1 MVVRGMPDFHRVI
14 ATVDRFQQRNR
25 PVGFAYGV
33 VKKFSDDRGGNL
45 AALITYYG
53 FVSLFPLLLVAV
65 TVLGYVLHGNPDLQH
80 RILDSALANFP
91 VVGDQIQRNLTTV
104 QGHGVALVVGVL
116 FALYGGLGIAD
127 VAQQAM
133 NRVWGVPMYRRPG
146 FVPRIARS
154 LGLIGTLGLGILVT
168 TVLSG
173 VGNRLAGTV
182 VIGLAVSIAAVVAN
196 TALFVVAFQVLIAV
210 KVPWRELLPGAVV
223 AGVAWEVLQRVG
235 TFYLSRVLQGMSEVY
250 GLFAIVLGL
259 LVWISL
265 EARVILYAAEINAV
279 RKQQLWPRSLAPPRT
294 DADQRADLALL
305 RDAEREAPQPL
316 GADPV
321 P

>member
-1 MVVRGMPDFHRVI
+1 MPDFHRIVG
-14 ATVDRFQQRNR
+14 AVDRFQQRHA
-25 PVGFAYGV
+25 PVGFGYGV
-33 VKKFSDDRGGNL
+33 VKKFGDDRGGNL

-65 TVLGYVLHGNPDLQH
+65 TILGFVLDGNPELQR

-91 VVGDQIQRNLTTV
+91 VIGDQIQSNITSVR
-104 QGHGVALVVGVL
+104 GHGVALAIGIV
-116 FALYGGLGIAD
+116 FALYGGLGIAE

-133 NRVWGVPMYRRPG
+133 NRIWGVPRYERPG
-146 FVPRIARS
+146 FLPRLARS
-154 LGLIGTLGLGILVT
+154 LGVVGTLGLAILAT

-182 VIGLAVSIAAVVAN
+182 AIGLLVSTAAIAVNI
-196 TALFVVAFQVLIAV
+196 ALFLLAFQVLIAMR
-210 KVPWRELLPGAVV
+210 VPWRELVPGAVV

-235 TFYLSRVLQGMSEVY
+235 TYYVSRVIQGMSEVY
-250 GLFAIVLGL
+250 GLFALVLGL

-279 RKQQLWPRSLAPPRT
+279 RKQRLWPRSLAPPRT
-294 DADQRADLALL
+294 EADVRADLALV
-305 RDAEREAPQPL
+305 RNVERQAPEAIGPASDAR
-316 GADPV
+316 
-321 P
+321 